1 MVKRKHHYRIRW
13 KNVILLTVAL
23 ALIIYL
29 FAGLI
34 GLLTKNKA
42 SGSDTFTACKL
53 STSSL
58 RKKLT
63 DKKYEGTMVMND
75 YVYYGEHLSLYSEA
89 YTVDGGS
96 GYVGKTILLKNL
108 CDGTEVKIE
117 KANGLLDGQID
128 LRTLPAGLYEVYVV
142 ENLLEKRLYTPNTI
156 TTSNTFYTVPHSS
169 ARNKVTVY
177 ADSALINKK
186 DATENVLDK
195 NYVFI
200 DVRKETVDDRIYDIA
215 LNPGP
220 VAIDNTYS
228 SQGNGLDETAE
239 TFKFASAVAAKL
251 TADGYK
257 VLLTRGEYDWV
268 STYGSSG
275 TASKAY
281 TANAKYFISF
291 DMYEQNTGSGL
302 GVTYSS
308 YTSNE
313 FANAIYSALTT
324 QGKMVGMDGDQSVT
338 SCVKNGVYDNDFDIR
353 ETGGRA
359 LGAGQLSER
368 EITDNAF
375 AANSY
380 GMQSI
385 FVSLCN
391 LANSSDTISWTTNFD
406 ANVDACVKGIETY
419 LKK

>member
-13 KNVILLTVAL
+13 KNVILLAVAL

-34 GLLTKNKA
+34 GLLTKNKSSA
-42 SGSDTFTACKL
+42 SDTFTACKL

-63 DKKYEGTMVMND
+63 DKKYEGTMAMND

-96 GYVGKTILLKNL
+96 GYVGKTIVLKNL
-108 CDGTEVKIE
+108 CDGTEVTIE
-117 KANGLLDGQID
+117 KTDGLLDGQID
-128 LRTLPAGLYEVYVV
+128 LRTLPTGFYEVYVV

-156 TTSNTFYTVPHSS
+156 STSNTFYTVPHNST
-169 ARNKVTVY
+169 RNKVTVY
-177 ADSALINKK
+177 ADSSLINKK

-200 DVRKETVDDRIYDIA
+200 DVRKETVDETTYDIA

-239 TFKFASAVAAKL
+239 TYKFANAVATKL

-281 TANAKYFISF
+281 NANAKYFISF
-291 DMYEQNTGSGL
+291 DMYEQDTGSGL
-302 GVTYSS
+302 GISYSS
-308 YTSNE
+308 YVSDE
-313 FANAIYSALTT
+313 FANTIYNALTT
-324 QGKMVGMDGDQSVT
+324 EGKMVGMDGTSSVT
-338 SCVKNGVYDNDFDIR
+338 SSVKNGIYDDDFDIR
-353 ETGGRA
+353 ETGGKA
-359 LGAGQLSER
+359 LGAGQISER
-368 EITDNAF
+368 EVTDNAF
-375 AANSY
+375 AATKN

-385 FVSLCN
+385 YLELCN
-391 LANSSDTISWTTNFD
+391 LADSADSISWTTNFD
-406 ANVDACVKGIETY
+406 ANVDAMVKGIETY